1 MDKIL
6 VVDDEKPTLDMFRL
20 LLNAQ
25 GYTVLTAEDGR
36 KGLDV
41 FEREKPPLVI
51 TDIKMPGM
59 DGIEVLKR
67 VKQSDPNTEVIVITG
82 HGDMDLAIKALNLDA
97 TDFIN
102 KPIQRQYL
110 EQALKRAKERI
121 DFHRSNENQTCIE
134 IRENTAVMTLRGGV
148 TSSSESHLQNAFEK
162 ALATGKDEILL
173 VFDPNASINGA
184 GISILTQLLLD
195 ARKQGRNV
203 SIAGLSENFRRV
215 FKIVGISSLV
225 KVFDSEGSALSS

>member
-1 MDKIL
+1 MDTIL
-6 VVDDEKPTLDMFRL
+6 VIDDEKPTLDMFRL
-20 LLNAQ
+20 LLSAQ

-41 FEREKPPLVI
+41 FARERPPIVI

-59 DGIEVLKR
+59 DGIEVLR
-67 VKQSDPNTEVIVITG
+67 RLKQSEPNTEVIVITG

-110 EQALKRAKERI
+110 DQALKRAKERI
-121 DFHRSNENQTCIE
+121 EFHRSSENQTCFE
-134 IRENTAVMTLRGGV
+134 IREETAVITLRGGV
-148 TSSSESHLQNAFEK
+148 TSSSEPHLQKAFEK
-162 ALATGKDEILL
+162 ALSAGKAEILL

-195 ARKQGRNV
+195 ARKQGRNI

-215 FKIVGISSLV
+215 FKIVGISNLV
-225 KVFDSEGSALSS
+225 KVFDASE